1 LRAAA
6 SADGE
11 DELSY
16 VPIDAKPEQ
25 GVQVPSTQTKA
36 EATQSTVLPR
46 VEAVEWARNL
56 YDDAVDRMDAAGFAA
71 VFTDD
76 AWMRFGNA
84 EPIVGRQAIQNAI
97 AQFFTMIAGL
107 KHNMTG
113 IWSQQDAVI
122 CEATVT
128 YTGHDKSTVQVPAV
142 TIFRVRNS
150 PTGPL
155 AYRVQMFV
163 DLAPLFGGS

>member
-1 LRAAA
+1 
-6 SADGE
+6 
-11 DELSY
+11 
-16 VPIDAKPEQ
+16 
-25 GVQVPSTQTKA
+25 VPSTQTKA
-36 EATQSTVLPR
+36 EATHATVLPR
-46 VEAVEWARNL
+46 TGAVEWARKL
-56 YDDAVDRMDAAGFAA
+56 YDEAVDRKDAAGFAA

-84 EPIVGRQAIQNAI
+84 EPIVGRPAIQNAI
-97 AQFFTMIAGL
+97 AQFFTLIAGL
-107 KHNMTG
+107 RHNMTG

-128 YTGHDKSTVQVPAV
+128 YTRHDRSTVQVPAV
-142 TIFRVRNS
+142 TIFRLKNS
-150 PTGPL
+150 PTGPV